1 MPLYV
6 PAGAVCIRYFRR
18 RALPCRVVWR
28 RGMTQREKTYHFHD
42 VKRLP
47 DEHLLER
54 AAKGEYE
61 RMSMSEAPCAPVR
74 CLQRCPR

>member
-1 MPLYV
+1 
-6 PAGAVCIRYFRR
+6 
-18 RALPCRVVWR
+18 
-28 RGMTQREKTYHFHD
+28 MTQREKTYHFHD